1 MIYTAVS
8 KHFNINQSYSFIKE
22 MISKYAKI
30 KLTRERW
37 FSYKIAK
44 CFIKEIVGK

>member
-8 KHFNINQSYSFIKE
+8 KHFNTNQSRPFIKE
-22 MISKYAKI
+22 MILKYAKI

-37 FSYKIAK
+37 FYKGNR
-44 CFIKEIVGK
+44 GKVIIS